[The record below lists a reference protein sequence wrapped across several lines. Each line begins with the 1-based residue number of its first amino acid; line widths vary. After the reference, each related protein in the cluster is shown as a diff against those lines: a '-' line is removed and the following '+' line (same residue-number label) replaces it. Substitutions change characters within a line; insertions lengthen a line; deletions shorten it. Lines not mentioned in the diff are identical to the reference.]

1 MRRPW
6 FAGPPFRRAAVRG
19 TPVRGSGAPGEGIA
33 ALRKGT
39 RCGILGEEV
48 IQDGGRGPE
57 EDRKRTARVLLAMT
71 AVEAAVMDLQET
83 IERERE
89 AMRTAIER
97 REEG

>member
-1 MRRPW
+1 M
-6 FAGPPFRRAAVRG
+6 
-19 TPVRGSGAPGEGIA
+19 E
-33 ALRKGT
+33 
-39 RCGILGEEV
+39 
-48 IQDGGRGPE
+48 E

-89 AMRTAIER
+89 AMRTANER